1 MTARSENSS
10 LFRSAFFGHFAA
22 FLVPLLILVVWDA
35 VVRFGIVPNTLVASP
50 LATAQDFYSM
60 LLDGSLAKH
69 AVISLSRLIAG
80 FGLGTLTGV
89 LFGARMAT
97 SKLSAKLFEPTMAV
111 IAPIPAIAWVP
122 LLIMLFGIDETS
134 KVLLIALG
142 TFFIVSTH
150 VTIGIRAT
158 SRDLVELAQVFG
170 KSNWQ
175 LFCFV
180 LFPSALPEVFVGMRV
195 AMGLSWTLLLVS
207 EIIASSNGLGWLIWD
222 ARNFSRPD
230 DLFVGMITVGLLG
243 RLSDKILLVAEKST
257 IRWRSTY
264 VNWQKDV

>member
-1 MTARSENSS
+1 MSAKTNGKPFGYIFLSHFTAV
-10 LFRSAFFGHFAA
+10 
-22 FLVPLLILVVWDA
+22 LVPLLILIIWDA
-35 VVRFGIVPNTLVASP
+35 VVRFGLVPNTLVASP
-50 LATAQDFYSM
+50 LATGKDFWSM

-69 AVISLSRLIAG
+69 TLISLTRLTIG
-80 FGLGTLTGV
+80 FALGTVTGII
-89 LFGARMAT
+89 FGACMAT
-97 SKLSAKLFEPTMAV
+97 SKLSAKLFEPTISV

-122 LLIMLFGIDETS
+122 LLIMLFGIGESS
-134 KVLLIALG
+134 KMLLIALG

-170 KSNWQ
+170 KNKWD

-180 LFPSALPEVFVGMRV
+180 LFPSALPEIFVGMRV

-207 EIIASSNGLGWLIWD
+207 EIIASSDGLGWLIWD

-243 RLSDKILLVAEKST
+243 RLSDKILLAAENFC

-264 VNWQKDV
+264 VSWQKDV